1 MDRIEITLEIDA
13 ALVEQAR
20 AAAVPLATVM
30 EEALKAALSAPP
42 LEDFARVWAEE
53 HAKALDDR
61 QTQRDGPFGGY
72 LRIW

>member
-1 MDRIEITLEIDA
+1 MDRIEVTLEIDA

-20 AAAVPLATVM
+20 AAAIPLTAVM

-61 QTQRDGPFGGY
+61 QAQRGGPFGGY